1 MGKRGRRR
9 GAEERTP
16 GETTDYTDDHGNVLT
31 LRNSVSRM
39 TGTRMKHMHKP
50 ATATQDDIWRRRT
63 EFLFERFAVRWEI
76 AGLPLEAQKELL
88 GRYRLGSSEEQRWV
102 RETLD
107 RHITAHQPELAEGF
121 K

>member
-1 MGKRGRRR
+1 MEDK
-9 GAEERTP
+9 TP
-16 GETTDYTDDHGNVLT
+16 GPTTDYTDDHGNVLT

-107 RHITAHQPELAEGF
+107 RHITEHQPELS
-121 K
+121 